1 MLLAKPACTAVAV
14 SHCGGHGGGLHVHR
28 CFLHVPMP
36 MLPRPM
42 KPTIGGA
49 TMLPVGDELQV

>member
-1 MLLAKPACTAVAV
+1 MAGMVE
-14 SHCGGHGGGLHVHR
+14 GLHVHR
-28 CFLHVPMP
+28 CFLHAPMP

-49 TMLPVGDELQV
+49 TMLPVGDELQA